1 MSALNLATVWNPSTW
16 NLALVLLAIVAAVGV
31 GILRARRGALPRVRR
46 IAGVAAME
54 EAVGRA
60 TELGRP
66 VFYVA
71 GTRDLDDV
79 QTVASLGI
87 LGAVGTMTARHGC
100 ELVMPTNRSLV
111 LAAAR
116 EVLRE
121 SYTAAGRP
129 DTFAP
134 DMVSYVSD
142 DQLGFVARVDG
153 MMARQRPAACFLQ
166 GSFYAESLLLAEAGA
181 QSGALLVAGTAQG
194 HQLPFL
200 VAACDHVLIGEEFFA
215 AEAYL
220 SQDPE
225 KLGSLAGQDL
235 VKDAALA
242 LLVGVPLVAGLAEL
256 AGWSWAAGLRDIL
269 LRLLQ
274 P

>member
-1 MSALNLATVWNPSTW
+1 MSSWWDASTW
-16 NLALVLLAIVAAVGV
+16 NLAVIVVALAAALVWGV
-31 GILRARRGALPRVRR
+31 LRARRGRLPQVRR

-71 GTRDLDDV
+71 GTQDLDDV

-87 LGAVGTMTARHGC
+87 LSSVGRMTAQHGC
-100 ELVMPTNRSLV
+100 ALVMPTDRSLV
-111 LAAAR
+111 LAAGR

-121 SYTAAGRP
+121 SYTAVGRP
-129 DTFAP
+129 DSYSP
-134 DMVSYVSD
+134 DMVSYISD
-142 DQLGFVARVDG
+142 DQFGFAARVDG
-153 MMARQRPAACFLQ
+153 MIARQRPAACFLQ
-166 GSFYAESLLLAEAGA
+166 GAFYAESLLLAEAGA
-181 QSGALLVAGTAQG
+181 QAGAVQVAGTAMS

-220 SQDPE
+220 SGDPD
-225 KLGSLAGQDL
+225 KLGSLRGQDL
-235 VKDAALA
+235 IKDAVLVVLLGGAALVSLA
-242 LLVGVPLVAGLAEL
+242 AASGWAPLAAVAG
-256 AGWSWAAGLRDIL
+256 GL

>member
-1 MSALNLATVWNPSTW
+1 MSGWWEPATW
-16 NLALVLLAIVAAVGV
+16 NLAAITLAVLAALVWGV
-31 GILRARRGALPRVRR
+31 LITRRRGLPPVRR
-46 IAGVAAME
+46 IAGVSAIR

-71 GTRDLDDV
+71 GVQDLDDV

-87 LGAVGTMTARHGC
+87 LSAVGRMTANHGC

-116 EVLRE
+116 EMLRE

-129 DTFAP
+129 DSFAP
-134 DMVSYVSD
+134 DMVTYISD
-142 DQLGFVARVDG
+142 DQFGFAARVDG
-153 MMARQRPAACFLQ
+153 MIARQRPAACFLQ
-166 GSFYAESLLLAEAGA
+166 GAFFAESLLLAEAGA
-181 QSGALLVAGTAQG
+181 QAGAVQVAGTAMS

-220 SQDPE
+220 TGDRL
-225 KLGSLAGQDL
+225 KLGCLRGQDL
-235 VKDAALA
+235 VKDAAL
-242 LLVGVPLVAGLAEL
+242 LLLLGGAGLGTL
-256 AGWSWAAGLRDIL
+256 ACLGGWRWAASLHAAL

>member
-1 MSALNLATVWNPSTW
+1 MNGWWDASAW
-16 NLALVLLAIVAAVGV
+16 NLALVTVAMAGTVLWGMR
-31 GILRARRGALPRVRR
+31 LARRRGPPRVRP

-71 GTRDLDDV
+71 GTQDLDDV

-87 LGAVGTMTARHGC
+87 LGGVGRMTARHGC
-100 ELVMPTNRSLV
+100 QLVMPTDRSLV

-121 SYTAAGRP
+121 SYSAVGRP
-129 DTFAP
+129 DAYAP
-134 DMVSYVSD
+134 EMVSYISD
-142 DQLGFVARVDG
+142 DQFGFAARVDG
-153 MMARQRPAACFLQ
+153 MIARQKPAASFLQ
-166 GSFYAESLLLAEAGA
+166 GAFYAESLLLAEAGA
-181 QSGALLVAGTAQG
+181 HAGAVQVAGTAMS

-220 SQDPE
+220 SGDHE
-225 KLGSLAGQDL
+225 RLGSLHGQDL
-235 VKDAALA
+235 IKDAALA
-242 LLVGVPLVAGLAEL
+242 LMLGGGVVVTLGQWTGWGPL
-256 AGWSWAAGLRDIL
+256 AALREAL
-269 LRLLQ
+269 LRLLAT
-274 P
+274 

>member
-1 MSALNLATVWNPSTW
+1 MSGWWNPATW
-16 NLALVLLAIVAAVGV
+16 NLAVVMLAVMAALVWGV
-31 GILRARRGALPRVRR
+31 LYTRRRGPPAVRS
-46 IAGVAAME
+46 IAGVAAIE
-54 EAVGRA
+54 EAIGRA

-66 VFYVA
+66 VFYIA
-71 GTRDLDDV
+71 GVQDLDDV

-87 LGAVGTMTARHGC
+87 LRSVGRMSARYGC

-111 LAAAR
+111 MAAAR

-129 DTFAP
+129 DSFAP
-134 DMVSYVSD
+134 DMVTYISD
-142 DQLGFVARVDG
+142 DHMGFAARVDG
-153 MMARQRPAACFLQ
+153 MIVRQRPAACFLQ
-166 GSFYAESLLLAEAGA
+166 GAFYRESLLLAEAGA
-181 QSGALLVAGTAQG
+181 QVGAVQVAGTAMN

-220 SQDPE
+220 SGDPQ
-225 KLGSLAGQDL
+225 KLGSLRGQDL
-235 VKDAALA
+235 VKDAVLVLLLAGALTGALA
-242 LLVGVPLVAGLAEL
+242 RL
-256 AGWSWAAGLRDIL
+256 AGWNWLENLNAAL

>member
-1 MSALNLATVWNPSTW
+1 VTSGGNPAVWHLA
-16 NLALVLLAIVAAVGV
+16 ALVGAVAAAVAWG
-31 GILRARRGALPRVRR
+31 GRRTRRGDLPPVRR
-46 IAGVAAME
+46 IAGLAAME
-54 EAVGRA
+54 DAIGRA

-66 VFYVA
+66 VLYVA
-71 GTRDLDDV
+71 GTQDLDDV

-87 LGAVGTMTARHGC
+87 LGAVGRLTARHGC
-100 ELVMPTNRSLV
+100 QLVMPTDRSLV

-121 SYTAAGRP
+121 SYTAVGRP
-129 DTFAP
+129 DAYAP
-134 DMVSYVSD
+134 DMVTYISD
-142 DQLGFVARVDG
+142 DQFGFAARVDG
-153 MMARQRPAACFLQ
+153 MIAREKPAACFLQ
-166 GSFYAESLLLAEAGA
+166 GGFYAESLLLAEAAAQAGA
-181 QSGALLVAGTAQG
+181 VQVAGTAMS

-220 SQDPE
+220 SGDRG
-225 KLGSLAGQDL
+225 KLGSLRGQDL
-235 VKDAALA
+235 VKDAALV
-242 LLVGVPLVAGLAEL
+242 LLVGGAVLVTLAGLVGWGWL
-256 AGWSWAAGLRDIL
+256 AAARDGL

>member
-1 MSALNLATVWNPSTW
+1 
-16 NLALVLLAIVAAVGV
+16 
-31 GILRARRGALPRVRR
+31 
-46 IAGVAAME
+46 
-54 EAVGRA
+54 
-60 TELGRP
+60 
-66 VFYVA
+66 
-71 GTRDLDDV
+71 V

-87 LGAVGTMTARHGC
+87 LDAVGRMSARHGC

-129 DTFAP
+129 DHYAP
-134 DMVSYVSD
+134 DMVSYISD
-142 DQLGFVARVDG
+142 DQFGFAARVDG
-153 MMARQRPAACFLQ
+153 MIARRRPAACFLQ
-166 GSFYAESLLLAEAGA
+166 GSFFAESLLIAEAGA
-181 QSGALLVAGTAQG
+181 QAGALQVAGTAQG

-220 SQDPE
+220 SEDPE

-235 VKDAALA
+235 IKDGALA
-242 LLVGVPLVAGLAEL
+242 LLIVVPLVGGLAEL
-256 AGWSWAAGLRDIL
+256 AGWGWAAQLRDVL

>member
-1 MSALNLATVWNPSTW
+1 MNGWWNPDAW
-16 NLALVLLAIVAAVGV
+16 NLALITAAVMATIVWGV
-31 GILRARRGALPRVRR
+31 LYTRRRGLPAVRR
-46 IAGVAAME
+46 IAGVVAIE

-71 GTRDLDDV
+71 GVQDLDDV
-79 QTVASLGI
+79 QTVASLGM
-87 LGAVGTMTARHGC
+87 LTSVGRMMARHGC

-116 EVLRE
+116 EILRE

-129 DTFAP
+129 DSYTP
-134 DMVSYVSD
+134 DMVTYVSD
-142 DQLGFVARVDG
+142 DQFGFAARVDG

-166 GSFYAESLLLAEAGA
+166 GAFYAESLLLAEAGA
-181 QSGALLVAGTAQG
+181 QAGAVQVAGTAMS

-220 SQDPE
+220 TGDPE
-225 KLGSLAGQDL
+225 KLGSLRGQDL
-235 VKDAALA
+235 VKEAVLVL
-242 LLVGVPLVAGLAEL
+242 LLVGAGLGAL
-256 AGWSWAAGLRDIL
+256 ANVLDWAAMRALHQAL

-274 P
+274 S

>member
-1 MSALNLATVWNPSTW
+1 MSGWWNPAAW
-16 NLALVLLAIVAAVGV
+16 NLAVVTVAMLAALVCGVLAT
-31 GILRARRGALPRVRR
+31 RRRGLPPVRR
-46 IAGVAAME
+46 IAGLQAIEDAI
-54 EAVGRA
+54 GRA

-66 VFYVA
+66 VFYV
-71 GTRDLDDV
+71 GGVQDLDDV

-87 LGAVGTMTARHGC
+87 LGAVGRMTARHGC
-100 ELVMPTNRSLV
+100 TLVMPTNRSLV

-129 DTFAP
+129 DGYAP
-134 DMVSYVSD
+134 DMVTYVSD
-142 DQLGFVARVDG
+142 DQFGLAARVDG
-153 MMARQRPAACFLQ
+153 MIARQRPAACFLQ
-166 GSFYAESLLLAEAGA
+166 GAFYAESLLLAEAGA
-181 QSGALLVAGTAQG
+181 QVGAVQVAGTAMT

-220 SQDPE
+220 SGDPL
-225 KLGSLAGQDL
+225 KLGSLRGQDL
-235 VKDAALA
+235 IKDAAVV
-242 LLVGVPLVAGLAEL
+242 LLLGGAAVVSLAGLL
-256 AGWSWAAGLRDIL
+256 GGGPLSQLRAAL

>member
-1 MSALNLATVWNPSTW
+1 MSGWWNPATW
-16 NLALVLLAIVAAVGV
+16 NLAATLAVVVGV
-31 GILRARRGALPRVRR
+31 IAWGVWRTHRRGLPTVRR
-46 IAGVAAME
+46 IAGVEAITA
-54 EAVGRA
+54 AVGRA

-66 VFYVA
+66 VFYIA
-71 GTRDLDDV
+71 GTQDLDDV

-87 LGAVGTMTARHGC
+87 LGAVGRLTARHGC
-100 ELVMPTNRSLV
+100 TLMMPTDRSLV

-121 SYTAAGRP
+121 SYTQAGRP
-129 DTFAP
+129 DGYSP
-134 DMVSYVSD
+134 DMVTYISD
-142 DQLGFVARVDG
+142 DQFGFAARVDG
-153 MMARQRPAACFLQ
+153 MIARRKPAACFLQ
-166 GSFYAESLLLAEAGA
+166 GAFYAESLLLAEAGA
-181 QSGALLVAGTAQG
+181 QAGAVQVAGTAMS

-220 SQDPE
+220 SGDPQ
-225 KLGSLAGQDL
+225 KLGSLRGQDL
-235 VKDAALA
+235 LKDAVIVVVLGGAALVTA
-242 LLVGVPLVAGLAEL
+242 ASWTGAAWLVAA
-256 AGWSWAAGLRDIL
+256 RDTL

>member
-1 MSALNLATVWNPSTW
+1 MNTWLDTGSW
-16 NLALVLLAIVAAVGV
+16 NLALVLVLVAAAVAWA
-31 GILRARRGALPRVRR
+31 IRRSRRRGAPPVRP
-46 IAGVAAME
+46 IAGVRAME
-54 EAVGRA
+54 DAVGRA

-71 GTRDLDDV
+71 GTQDLDDV

-87 LGAVGTMTARHGC
+87 LGSVGRMTARHGC
-100 ELVMPTNRSLV
+100 RLVMPTDRSLV

-121 SYTAAGRP
+121 SYTAVGRP
-129 DTFAP
+129 DAYAP
-134 DMVSYVSD
+134 EMVSYISD
-142 DQLGFVARVDG
+142 DQFGFAARVDG
-153 MMARQRPAACFLQ
+153 MIARERPAASFLQ
-166 GSFYAESLLLAEAGA
+166 GAFYAESLLLAESGAHAGA
-181 QSGALLVAGTAQG
+181 VQVAGTAMS

-220 SQDPE
+220 SGDPE
-225 KLGSLAGQDL
+225 RLGSLHGQDL

-242 LLVGVPLVAGLAEL
+242 ALLGGAALVTLGQWTDVAALA
-256 AGWSWAAGLRDIL
+256 WLRDAV
-269 LRLLQ
+269 LRVLA

>member
-1 MSALNLATVWNPSTW
+1 MSNWFDLSTW
-16 NLALVLLAIVAAVGV
+16 NLALVLAAMGAAVWWGV
-31 GILRARRGALPRVRR
+31 RGARGGFRPAIRR
-46 IAGVAAME
+46 IAGVEAME

-71 GTRDLDDV
+71 GTQDLDDV
-79 QTVASLGI
+79 QTVASMGI
-87 LGAVGTMTARHGC
+87 LGAVGRMTARHGC
-100 ELVMPTNRSLV
+100 NLVMPTDRSLV

-121 SYTAAGRP
+121 SYTAVGRP
-129 DTFAP
+129 DSYAP
-134 DMVSYVSD
+134 DMVSYISD
-142 DQLGFVARVDG
+142 DQFGFAARVDG
-153 MMARQRPAACFLQ
+153 MIAREKPAACFLQ
-166 GSFYAESLLLAEAGA
+166 GAFFAESLLLAEAGA
-181 QSGALLVAGTAQG
+181 HAGALQVAGTATN

-220 SQDPE
+220 SGDPE
-225 KLGSLAGQDL
+225 KLGSLRGQDV
-235 VKDAALA
+235 VKNVAV
-242 LLVGVPLVAGLAEL
+242 LLLLGVPLVVTL
-256 AGWSWAAGLRDIL
+256 AGVAGWTWAGNLRDFV

-274 P
+274 T

>member
-1 MSALNLATVWNPSTW
+1 MSGWWDPATW
-16 NLALVLLAIVAAVGV
+16 NLAVTLAAVAGLIGW
-31 GILRARRGALPRVRR
+31 GIWRTRRRGLPAVRR
-46 IAGVAAME
+46 IAGVEAITA
-54 EAVGRA
+54 AVGRA

-71 GTRDLDDV
+71 GTQDLDDV

-87 LGAVGTMTARHGC
+87 LGAVGRLTARHGC
-100 ELVMPTNRSLV
+100 TLVMPTDRSLV
-111 LAAAR
+111 LATAR

-121 SYTAAGRP
+121 SYTQTGRP
-129 DTFAP
+129 DGYSP
-134 DMVSYVSD
+134 DMVTYISD
-142 DQLGFVARVDG
+142 DQFGFAARVDG
-153 MMARQRPAACFLQ
+153 MIARQKPAACFLQ
-166 GSFYAESLLLAEAGA
+166 GAFYAEALLLAEAGA
-181 QSGALLVAGTAQG
+181 QVGAVQVAGTAMS

-220 SQDPE
+220 SGDGQ
-225 KLGSLAGQDL
+225 KLGSLRGQDL
-235 VKDAALA
+235 LKDVVIVLVLA
-242 LLVGVPLVAGLAEL
+242 GSALVG
-256 AGWSWAAGLRDIL
+256 AASLTESAWLMTARDAL